1 MLHLSLPLRLS
12 LNAVL
17 NSVLA
22 FCLHTYLP
30 QYITIVGG
38 AGAYVIFG
46 SLLTLMNF
54 LVRPLLNL
62 VSFPFK
68 LIATLLT
75 IVIINHLFL
84 WIVYEI
90 ALKMDP
96 NIIAVTI
103 TGGLIAWLTLG
114 TTLGVINWLMKHI
127 L

>member
-1 MLHLSLPLRLS
+1 MLAYC
-12 LNAVL
+12 LN
-17 NSVLA
+17 
-22 FCLHTYLP
+22 TYLP
-30 QYITIVGG
+30 EYITIVGG

-54 LVRPLLNL
+54 LVRPLMNL
-62 VSFPFK
+62 VSFPLK

-75 IVIINHLFL
+75 IVVINHLFL

-96 NIIAVTI
+96 TIITVTI
-103 TGGLIAWLTLG
+103 TGGLTAWFVLG
-114 TTLGVINWLMKHI
+114 TTLGVANWLMKHI